1 MRESNINKADA
12 RKELDAARQNHMQ
25 NPGQL
30 EAVKRL
36 NRAEDV
42 YRAALRGDNDV
53 RDTRPG
59 GGWLR

>member
-1 MRESNINKADA
+1 MSERISKAEA
-12 RKELDAARQNHMQ
+12 KKEYDAARQNHVK
-25 NPGQL
+25 NLGEA

-42 YRAALRGDNDV
+42 YCAALRGDNDV
-53 RDTRPG
+53 RASRPG

>member
-1 MRESNINKADA
+1 MNKRINKAEA
-12 RKELDAARQNHMQ
+12 KKEFDAARQNHLK
-25 NPGQL
+25 NLGQT

-53 RDTRPG
+53 RDSRPG
-59 GGWLR
+59 GGWLQ